1 MFSKAF
7 KRSRVGKKTRW
18 TCPSRRGG
26 DEQHPLLRDL
36 ALFLLE
42 LDPGAR
48 WEVRQT
54 RAYLMARQR
63 LSALLRPDLLVSR
76 NALSARE
83 VEMMGREHLPI
94 DSISSGYRFEGLYDT
109 NNNFK
114 KNVGPWTES
123 GIIEFLKISIQ
134 NSMTQPWLLKIDDRR
149 KNSGIVRARHPRQV
163 HPLVCPPLDD
173 RAPPRISGP
182 DSWPTSSLLL
192 PSPSRTRSNSRHSS
206 HCLDLFSPP
215 SLLPVISS
223 VESFMRQH
231 VTSACR

>member
-1 MFSKAF
+1 
-7 KRSRVGKKTRW
+7 
-18 TCPSRRGG
+18 
-26 DEQHPLLRDL
+26 
-36 ALFLLE
+36 
-42 LDPGAR
+42 
-48 WEVRQT
+48 
-54 RAYLMARQR
+54 MARQR

-149 KNSGIVRARHPRQV
+149 KNSEIVRARHPRQV

-182 DSWPTSSLLL
+182 DSWPTFFVPPSSPPFSNTFELTTLVPL
-192 PSPSRTRSNSRHSS
+192 SR
-206 HCLDLFSPP
+206 LILAPP